1 MPQNVTS
8 ADKKRMAQEARTR
21 AALKKQS
28 GGGRSRTRPARP
40 NGSAAASASS
50 DVTMTANAPA
60 NGAPSQDISAANTLS
75 AEMLKGAVDQFE
87 TADENVADELCEM
100 VVTNPAA
107 LGSLTPAI
115 RRLCRNRRKV
125 ISSRGKVGV
134 MKTRNAS
141 GTSSNAM
148 LANALLDDDAGSRD
162 FAKSRRS
169 AISRMG
175 RGNKPKSRPSRPQR
189 PKVAPPKVEVGT
201 TLSGG
206 SVTGTQVERIEN
218 VTGNE
223 QGICRSVTG
232 TEYIGTEQFSN
243 FCDTTPEKPTPK
255 VGASLTVSGGA
266 VSGTEIGRSV
276 KMTGDEQGSCQAVT
290 GSEYLGAER
299 FADFCDNK
307 GLTQPANKVVAGTSQ
322 KQGISITG
330 ADEARQNATTG
341 MEIGA
346 DRPITGSQY
355 TEVSKDLSSY
365 SSGRSNLPSKM
376 ERPEAPGGS
385 GVTGDEYSSY
395 DEITGS
401 DYSFNSPSFSYSR
414 ASSEAAQVPSKV
426 GVDASCSGQRITGNL
441 VDRSEKVTGNEHGS
455 DRHLTG
461 SQYGRNSCAQP
472 SKVSSTHA
480 FAGGRLTGNRVEHDP
495 KINGDGI
502 SGCQPVTGTE
512 LHGLEQL
519 ADHCSSTQVPV
530 SAGFD
535 NTPPMVP
542 PQPAV
547 EPHAHDFAQAI
558 PQQFVQPT
566 VAHVQPQNAVPAA
579 APQGACCNQ
588 CAARQLAEQAGLL
601 HGHQHPQAQ
610 PAMMQEPQAQHYV
623 QQNVGMVTGPNNMGL
638 GVVSGVPEAHYPQHA
653 VQTTANVPVYQT
665 QTAQFA
671 QQHAYPNPNGQVQPV
686 EQAHDPFS
694 HRVTGE
700 GRDDGLPITGDN
712 WARGDQVTGTEGRWS
727 QGRNPTLQV
736 DSRMNVPGA
745 HLNKGMDRPQA
756 VEPIAPITGSS
767 GNTESGA
774 QVTVSGG
781 ARG

>member
-8 ADKKRMAQEARTR
+8 ADKKRMAQEARRR

-28 GGGRSRTRPARP
+28 SGGRARTRPGRP
-40 NGSAAASASS
+40 VGGAVSAASS
-50 DVTMTANAPA
+50 DEAIAANAV
-60 NGAPSQDISAANTLS
+60 APNNLPVEGVSASDTLS
-75 AEMLKGAVDQFE
+75 AGILKDAVSQLE
-87 TADENVADELCEM
+87 TADDAVADEICEM
-100 VVTNPAA
+100 VVTNPSA

-115 RRLCRNRRKV
+115 RKLCRNRRKV
-125 ISSRGKVGV
+125 ISSKGKVGV

-141 GTSSNAM
+141 GNSSNAM
-148 LANALLDDDAGSRD
+148 LASTLLDDDAGSRD

-169 AISRMG
+169 AISKMG
-175 RGNKPKSRPSRPQR
+175 RGNKPKSRPSRPLR
-189 PKVAPPKVEVGT
+189 AKVVPPKVEVGT

-206 SVTGTQVERIEN
+206 SVTGTQVERTTS

-223 QGICRSVTG
+223 QGTCRSVTG
-232 TEYIGTEQFSN
+232 TEYIGNEQFST
-243 FCDTTPEKPTPK
+243 FCEAAPERPAPK
-255 VGASLTVSGGA
+255 VGLSHTVSGGS

-276 KMTGDEQGSCQAVT
+276 KVSGDEHGSCLPIT
-290 GSEYLGAER
+290 GSEYLGVER
-299 FADFCDNK
+299 FADFCENK
-307 GLTQPANKVVAGTSQ
+307 GLTKPATKVVMGTSQ
-322 KQGISITG
+322 KRGLPITG

-341 MEIGA
+341 TEAGA

-355 TEVSKDLSSY
+355 AQVSNDLSSY
-365 SSGRSNLPSKM
+365 SSGRSSLPSRM
-376 ERPEAPGGS
+376 ERPETSGGS

-395 DEITGS
+395 GDVTGS

-414 ASSEAAQVPSKV
+414 ASSEPAPVPNKV
-426 GVDASCSGQRITGNL
+426 GVDVSCKGQRITGNL
-441 VDRSEKVTGNEHGS
+441 VDRSDKVTGNEHGS

-461 SQYGRNSCAQP
+461 SQYGRNSCTQP

-480 FAGGRLTGNRVEHDP
+480 YAGGRLTGNRVEHDP

-512 LHGLEQL
+512 LHGLEEL
-519 ADHCSSTQVPV
+519 ANHCSSTQAPV

-535 NTPPMVP
+535 NTPPIQA

-547 EPHAHDFAQAI
+547 EPHAHNFAQAI
-558 PQQFVQPT
+558 PQQFVQP
-566 VAHVQPQNAVPAA
+566 VGYVEPQNTVPAA
-579 APQGACCNQ
+579 ASHGACCDQ
-588 CAARQLAEQAGLL
+588 CAAKQLAEQSGYF
-601 HGHQHPQAQ
+601 HNHQQPMAQA
-610 PAMMQEPQAQHYV
+610 AMMHEPQAVYV
-623 QQNVGMVTGPNNMGL
+623 QQNVGAITGPNTMGV
-638 GVVSGVPEAHYPQHA
+638 GMVSGVPEARYPQQT
-653 VQTTANVPVYQT
+653 VQTTANVPVYHAAQT
-665 QTAQFA
+665 PQYA
-671 QQHAYPNPNGQVQPV
+671 QQHAYPNGQAAVQPQ
-686 EQAHDPFS
+686 EFSS

-700 GRDDGLPITGDN
+700 GREDGLPITGDN
-712 WARGDQVTGTEGRWS
+712 WGRGDRVTGTEGRWS

-745 HLNKGMDRPQA
+745 HLNKGMDRPIA
-756 VEPIAPITGSS
+756 VEPVAPITGSS